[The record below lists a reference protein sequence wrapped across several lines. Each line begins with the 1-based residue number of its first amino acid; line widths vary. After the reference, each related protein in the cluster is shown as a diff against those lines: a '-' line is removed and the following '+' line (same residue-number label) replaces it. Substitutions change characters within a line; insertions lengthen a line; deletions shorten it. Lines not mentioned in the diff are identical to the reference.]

1 MRYIEKNYTT
11 NAVQTHSVELKAQSL
26 DENSLLNPAIYPGET
41 GRKLWKRVR
50 DIKVIPHFWD
60 LKRQMMDEQGGICCY
75 CGLKIKFDT
84 DRKATVEHLKPK
96 GIYRE
101 LVGEYKNL
109 LLCCSL
115 TQDEKEDINND
126 TVTDNDV
133 KHCDDTKGDEQLNY
147 TPLQADCSMH
157 FSYDITGHIIPTDPD
172 SETDIRTLN
181 LDCPALVDRRK
192 MAMNIL
198 FDESGTMLSDEE
210 LRLMSDSIMQRQ
222 DDGTFRE
229 FCFVIKS
236 TIDNLL
242 NP

>member
-1 MRYIEKNYTT
+1 M
-11 NAVQTHSVELKAQSL
+11 
-26 DENSLLNPAIYPGET
+26 
-41 GRKLWKRVR
+41 
-50 DIKVIPHFWD
+50 
-60 LKRQMMDEQGGICCY
+60 
-75 CGLKIKFDT
+75 
-84 DRKATVEHLKPK
+84 
-96 GIYRE
+96 
-101 LVGEYKNL
+101 
-109 LLCCSL
+109 
-115 TQDEKEDINND
+115 
-126 TVTDNDV
+126 TDNDV

-157 FSYDITGHIIPTDPD
+157 FSYDITGHIIPTDPG

-210 LRLMSDSIMQRQ
+210 LRLLSDSIMQRQ
-222 DDGTFRE
+222 GDGTFRE

-242 NP
+242 NL